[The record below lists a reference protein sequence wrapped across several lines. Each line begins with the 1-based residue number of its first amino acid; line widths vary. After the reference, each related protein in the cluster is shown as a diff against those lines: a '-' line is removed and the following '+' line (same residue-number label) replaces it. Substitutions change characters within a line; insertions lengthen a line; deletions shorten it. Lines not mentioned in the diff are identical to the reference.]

1 MNVLWIKDNNIGHEK
16 QVKVLLDELL
26 KNHDLDIEERSV
38 KGSFPFCR
46 YINRVNKNYYDIIIG
61 AGHKTYPFLLNL
73 KKNQKKQTKS
83 IAILTPTFKK
93 SNFDIICA
101 PFHDKSKFN
110 NLTNVIFFEGSLA
123 KVSQDEPDQKI
134 IMVALG
140 GKNKHYEFE
149 DNHILCQ
156 IEYFLS
162 LHPNK
167 KCYIFN
173 SRRTPNSMN
182 TKIESL
188 VNKNKAAVF
197 CHFQS
202 QDESFEKILYK
213 SASRLITRDSVN
225 MIYESLSC
233 KGNTY
238 LIDMKNNK
246 DKNKVVKTVN
256 ELISSRKIGYVD
268 CDQMIE
274 GISKMKL
281 NKQNIYSETYAEVE
295 KVAYQLN
302 KLL

>member
-26 KNHDLDIEERSV
+26 KNHNLDIEERSV

-93 SNFDIICA
+93 SNFDIICT

-134 IMVALG
+134 IMVAVG

-167 KCYIFN
+167 NCYIFN
-173 SRRTPNSMN
+173 SRRTPTSMN

-188 VNKNKAAVF
+188 VNKNKAAIF

-202 QDESFEKILYK
+202 QDESFEKILHK

-281 NKQNIYSETYAEVE
+281 NKQNVYNETYAEVE

>member
-26 KNHDLDIEERSV
+26 KNHNLDIEERSV

-61 AGHKTYPFLLNL
+61 AGHRTYPFLLNL

-101 PFHDKSKFN
+101 PFHDKYKFN

-149 DNHILCQ
+149 DNHILSQ

-173 SRRTPNSMN
+173 SRRTPTSMN

-188 VNKNKAAVF
+188 VNKNKAAIF

-202 QDESFEKILYK
+202 QDKSFQEILHK

-274 GISKMKL
+274 GISKIKL
-281 NKQNIYSETYAEVE
+281 NKQNVYNETYAEVE
-295 KVAYQLN
+295 KVAYQIN

>member
-61 AGHKTYPFLLNL
+61 AGHRTYPFLLNL

-83 IAILTPTFKK
+83 IAILTPTFNK

-110 NLTNVIFFEGSLA
+110 NLNNVIFFEGSLA

-149 DNHILCQ
+149 DNHILSQ

-173 SRRTPNSMN
+173 SRRTPTSMN

-188 VNKNKAAVF
+188 VNKNKAAIF

-202 QDESFEKILYK
+202 QDESFEEILHK

-274 GISKMKL
+274 GISKIKL
-281 NKQNIYSETYAEVE
+281 NKQNVYNETYAEVE
-295 KVAYQLN
+295 KVAYQIN

>member
-61 AGHKTYPFLLNL
+61 AGHRTYPFLLNL

-83 IAILTPTFKK
+83 IAILTPTFNK

-110 NLTNVIFFEGSLA
+110 NLNNVIFFEGSLA

-149 DNHILCQ
+149 DNHILSQ

-173 SRRTPNSMN
+173 SRRTPTSMN

-188 VNKNKAAVF
+188 VNKNKAAIF

-202 QDESFEKILYK
+202 QDKSFQEILHK

-281 NKQNIYSETYAEVE
+281 NKQNVYNETYAEVE
-295 KVAYQLN
+295 KVAYQIN

>member
-26 KNHDLDIEERSV
+26 KNHNLDIEERSV

-93 SNFDIICA
+93 SNFDIICT

-134 IMVALG
+134 IMVAVG

-173 SRRTPNSMN
+173 SRRTPTSMN

-188 VNKNKAAVF
+188 VNKNKAAIF

-202 QDESFEKILYK
+202 QDESFEKILHK

>member
-46 YINRVNKNYYDIIIG
+46 YINKVNKNYYDIIIG

-101 PFHDKSKFN
+101 PFHDKYKFN

-134 IMVALG
+134 IMIALG

-149 DNHILCQ
+149 DNHILSQ

-173 SRRTPNSMN
+173 SRRTPTSMN

-188 VNKNKAAVF
+188 VNKNKAAIF

-202 QDESFEKILYK
+202 QDKSFEEILHK

-274 GISKMKL
+274 GISKIKL
-281 NKQNIYSETYAEVE
+281 NKQNVYNETYAEVE
-295 KVAYQLN
+295 KVAYQIN

>member
-46 YINRVNKNYYDIIIG
+46 YINKVNKNYYDIIIG

-101 PFHDKSKFN
+101 PFHDKYKFN

-134 IMVALG
+134 IMIALG

-149 DNHILCQ
+149 DNHILSQ

-173 SRRTPNSMN
+173 SRRTPTSMN

-188 VNKNKAAVF
+188 VNKNKAAIF

-202 QDESFEKILYK
+202 QDKSFQEILHK

-274 GISKMKL
+274 GISKIKL
-281 NKQNIYSETYAEVE
+281 NKQNVYNETYAEVE
-295 KVAYQLN
+295 KVAYQIN

>member
-61 AGHKTYPFLLNL
+61 AGHRTYPFLLNL

-83 IAILTPTFKK
+83 IAILTPTFNK

-110 NLTNVIFFEGSLA
+110 NLNNVIFFEGSLA

-149 DNHILCQ
+149 DNHILSQ

-173 SRRTPNSMN
+173 SRRTPTSMN

-188 VNKNKAAVF
+188 VNKNKAAIF

-202 QDESFEKILYK
+202 QDKSFEEILHK

-274 GISKMKL
+274 GISKIKL
-281 NKQNIYSETYAEVE
+281 NKQNVYNETYAEVE
-295 KVAYQLN
+295 KVAYQIN

>member
-46 YINRVNKNYYDIIIG
+46 YINKVNKNYYDIIIG

-101 PFHDKSKFN
+101 PFHDKYKFN

-149 DNHILCQ
+149 DNHILSQ

-173 SRRTPNSMN
+173 SRRTPTSMN

-188 VNKNKAAVF
+188 VNKNKAAIF

-202 QDESFEKILYK
+202 QDKSFQEILHK

-274 GISKMKL
+274 GISKIKL
-281 NKQNIYSETYAEVE
+281 NKQNVYNETYAEVE
-295 KVAYQLN
+295 KVAYQIN

>member
-46 YINRVNKNYYDIIIG
+46 YINKVNKNYYDIIIG

-101 PFHDKSKFN
+101 PFHDKYKFN

-149 DNHILCQ
+149 ENHILSQ

-173 SRRTPNSMN
+173 SRRTPTSMN

-188 VNKNKAAVF
+188 VNKNKAAIF

-202 QDESFEKILYK
+202 QDKSFQEILHK

-274 GISKMKL
+274 GISKIKL
-281 NKQNIYSETYAEVE
+281 NKQNVYNETYAEVE
-295 KVAYQLN
+295 KVAYQIN